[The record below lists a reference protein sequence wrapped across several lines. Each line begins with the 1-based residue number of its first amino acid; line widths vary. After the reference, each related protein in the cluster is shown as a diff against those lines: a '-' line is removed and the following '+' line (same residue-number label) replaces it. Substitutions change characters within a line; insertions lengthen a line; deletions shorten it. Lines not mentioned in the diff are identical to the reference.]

1 MHQAAK
7 VLPGG
12 GYDRESGLV
21 CPNSLICWIIPE
33 ILHIFIAV
41 IRFSRLLD
49 NRAGEDGS
57 GFHFHDDNHWLDIIS
72 HHVLLLF
79 FIKKLLNTN
88 CHQAD
93 YQTYERDKHYA
104 ENEADIETPS
114 PDEIIQTEMIHRVII
129 KIGPVFPHHDIN
141 HDANIN
147 EEKQSYYQDS
157 LFFFGK

>member
-1 MHQAAK
+1 MGRKNRGKKPPVPYASGAFFMHQAAK

-12 GYDRESGLV
+12 GTIENL
-21 CPNSLICWIIPE
+21 
-33 ILHIFIAV
+33 
-41 IRFSRLLD
+41 
-49 NRAGEDGS
+49 GEDGS
-57 GFHFHDDNHWLDIIS
+57 GFHFHDANHWLDIIS
-72 HHVLLLF
+72 HHILLLF
-79 FIKKLLNTN
+79 FIKKLLNTD

-93 YQTYERDKHYA
+93 YQTHERDKHYA

-114 PDEIIQTEMIHRVII
+114 HDEITQTEMIHRVII